1 MPKIL
6 YFKTDSVAKM
16 ITKEIKDGAIQYE
29 EKKHIVDANRPLC
42 YVKRKIGKGYEP
54 FYIMHWNHIRPA
66 KGLTHDKDGWK
77 ITYDT
82 EIYKMTPEMLR
93 KLTGIKILGNMLKT
107 PKSAPEG
114 MMMLMMGIVAG
125 VLIVYTLFS
134 MKILKI

>member
-1 MPKIL
+1 MPRIL
-6 YFKTDSVAKM
+6 YFKTDSVAKL
-16 ITKEIKDGAIQYE
+16 IKKDINDGSVVVDD
-29 EKKHIVDANRPLC
+29 KKHIVDANRPLC

-66 KGLTHDKDGWK
+66 KGLVHDKDGWK